1 MAKRKWYVV
10 VRGRGVGVFNT
21 WVQVASL
28 TNDCSGAIHQS
39 FGTEYEAH
47 EEYRKAMERGDVYI
61 IHQDGSREPV
71 RTRPPTGLG
80 RTRSENDATQPPP
93 PQETVTAP
101 PAAQPSSPSTP
112 SSTRRTRALG
122 PSLSAPVIGSPRS
135 AARDRRTAEMA
146 RALLEHLEQIDR
158 LETVCP
164 TCHGDGVVRS
174 NGPGTASHTHS
185 HRSATPEQRSPDRS
199 SSSSLTGANDW
210 SHPSQ
215 GWSASVP
222 LPSSGSPQV
231 SRTISVRE
239 YGTPTQSPRDRAS
252 SRAQGS
258 PSSRHSSSRPITVVP
273 APVYRTATSVPPSPA
288 YRPASP
294 ESMATPRLT
303 PRALPASPIR
313 PEEHQLLAS
322 SRGGSG
328 SPSSSHRSS
337 RRDQTSHS
345 RSMSDASRPMHEV
358 MRQMG
363 DMTIQ
368 PGASPRASST
378 SSSPSLS
385 YATSPRASNDGSP
398 RSSNAASP
406 RSPHATS
413 PTPSRRSNMASPRS
427 SDASRSSLSSLGLSV
442 SGLAS
447 PRPSAGVASP
457 RQSADMASPRQSSGM
472 APMHVP
478 SQGYDIPSDPR
489 SPVSRNQRVP
499 YTAR

>member
-10 VRGRGVGVFNT
+10 TRGREVGVFNT
-21 WVQVASL
+21 WVRVAAL

-39 FGTEYEAH
+39 FATEYEAH

-61 IHQDGSREPV
+61 INKDGSREPV

-80 RTRSENDATQPPP
+80 RTRSENDATQPAP

-135 AARDRRTAEMA
+135 AAHVRRTAEIA
-146 RALLEHLEQIDR
+146 RALLEHLEQIDQM
-158 LETVCP
+158 ETSTVCP

-174 NGPGTASHTHS
+174 NAPGTVAHIHS

-199 SSSSLTGANDW
+199 SASSLTGANDW

-231 SRTISVRE
+231 SRTISVGE
-239 YGTPTQSPRDRAS
+239 YGTPAQSPRDRAS

-273 APVYRTATSVPPSPA
+273 APVLRTAASVPPSPVH
-288 YRPASP
+288 RPASP

-303 PRALPASPIR
+303 PRALPTSPVRLEEQQMVASPHR
-313 PEEHQLLAS
+313 S
-322 SRGGSG
+322 SG
-328 SPSSSHRSS
+328 SSSSSHRSS
-337 RRDQTSHS
+337 RRDHTSHS
-345 RSMSDASRPMHEV
+345 RTMSDAARLVHDV

-363 DMTIQ
+363 DIYIQ

-385 YATSPRASNDGSP
+385 YASSPRVSDAGSPRLPEAGSP
-398 RSSNAASP
+398 RSSHAPSP
-406 RSPHATS
+406 P
-413 PTPSRRSNMASPRS
+413 PSRRPTVASPRS
-427 SDASRSSLSSLGLSV
+427 SDASHSSLSSLGLSV

-447 PRPSAGVASP
+447 PRQSTDMALP
-457 RQSADMASPRQSSGM
+457 RQSAGM

-478 SQGYDIPSDPR
+478 SSGYDIPSDPR

>member
-10 VRGRGVGVFNT
+10 IRGREVGVYNT

-93 PQETVTAP
+93 LQETVTAP
-101 PAAQPSSPSTP
+101 PAAQSSSPSTP

-135 AARDRRTAEMA
+135 AARDRRTAEIA
-146 RALLEHLEQIDR
+146 RALLEHLAQIDQ

-164 TCHGDGVVRS
+164 TCNGDGVVRS
-174 NGPGTASHTHS
+174 NGPGTVAHSHS

-222 LPSSGSPQV
+222 LPSSGSPQI

-258 PSSRHSSSRPITVVP
+258 PSSRHSSSRSITVVP
-273 APVYRTATSVPPSPA
+273 APVHRDAESVPPSPV

-294 ESMATPRLT
+294 ESMATPRRT
-303 PRALPASPIR
+303 PRALPASPVL
-313 PEEHQLLAS
+313 PEELVAS
-322 SRGGSG
+322 PHRGSG
-328 SPSSSHRSS
+328 SSSSSHRSS
-337 RRDQTSHS
+337 PRVHASHS
-345 RSMSDASRPMHEV
+345 RTMSEVSRPMHDV

-368 PGASPRASST
+368 PAASPRTSST

-385 YATSPRASNDGSP
+385 YASSPRASEAGSPKVSNAGSP
-398 RSSNAASP
+398 RPSNAGSP
-406 RSPHATS
+406 QSPHAPS
-413 PTPSRRSNMASPRS
+413 STPSRRANVASPRS
-427 SDASRSSLSSLGLSV
+427 SGASHSSLSSLGLS
-442 SGLAS
+442 
-447 PRPSAGVASP
+447 SAGMASP
-457 RQSADMASPRQSSGM
+457 RQSAGLASPRQSAGM

-478 SQGYDIPSDPR
+478 SSGYDIPSDPR

>member
-10 VRGRGVGVFNT
+10 VRGRGVGVFDT
-21 WVQVASL
+21 WVQVAAL
-28 TNDCSGAIHQS
+28 INDCSGAIHQS
-39 FGTEYEAH
+39 FGTEYEAR
-47 EEYRKAMERGDVYI
+47 EEYRKAMERDDVYI
-61 IHQDGSREPV
+61 INENGSKEPV

-80 RTRSENDATQPPP
+80 RTRSENDAAQLPPL
-93 PQETVTAP
+93 QETVSAP

-135 AARDRRTAEMA
+135 AARDRRTAEIA
-146 RALLEHLEQIDR
+146 RALLEHLAQIDQ

-164 TCHGDGVVRS
+164 TCNGDGVVRS
-174 NGPGTASHTHS
+174 NGPGTVVHSHS

-258 PSSRHSSSRPITVVP
+258 PSSRHPSSRPITVVP
-273 APVYRTATSVPPSPA
+273 APVLRATASVPPSPA

-294 ESMATPRLT
+294 ESMSTPRLT
-303 PRALPASPIR
+303 PRALPASPVR
-313 PEEHQLLAS
+313 AEEQQVLTSPH
-322 SRGGSG
+322 RGSG
-328 SPSSSHRSS
+328 SSNSSHRSS
-337 RRDQTSHS
+337 RRVLTSHS
-345 RSMSDASRPMHEV
+345 RTISDVAAHDV

-363 DMTIQ
+363 DMTIH
-368 PGASPRASST
+368 PTASPRRSST
-378 SSSPSLS
+378 SSSPSLF
-385 YATSPRASNDGSP
+385 YASSPRASDAGSP
-398 RSSNAASP
+398 RVSNAGSPRPSNADSP
-406 RSPHATS
+406 RSPHAPS
-413 PTPSRRSNMASPRS
+413 PTPSRRSNVASPRS

-447 PRPSAGVASP
+447 PRQSAGSTGMASP
-457 RQSADMASPRQSSGM
+457 RQSAGM

-478 SQGYDIPSDPR
+478 SSGYDIPSDPR

>member
-122 PSLSAPVIGSPRS
+122 PSMSAPVIGSPRS

-164 TCHGDGVVRS
+164 TCNGDGVVRS
-174 NGPGTASHTHS
+174 DGPATVAHS

-199 SSSSLTGANDW
+199 SASSLTGANDW

-273 APVYRTATSVPPSPA
+273 APVHRDAESVPPSPV
-288 YRPASP
+288 YRPA
-294 ESMATPRLT
+294 LT
-303 PRALPASPIR
+303 SRALPASPVL
-313 PEEHQLLAS
+313 PEELVAS
-322 SRGGSG
+322 PHRGSG
-328 SPSSSHRSS
+328 SSSSSHRSS
-337 RRDQTSHS
+337 PRVHASHS
-345 RSMSDASRPMHEV
+345 RTMSEASRPMHDV

-363 DMTIQ
+363 NMTIQ
-368 PGASPRASST
+368 PAASPRT
-378 SSSPSLS
+378 SSPSLS
-385 YATSPRASNDGSP
+385 YASSARASDAGSP
-398 RSSNAASP
+398 RVSNAGSPRPSNAGSP

-413 PTPSRRSNMASPRS
+413 PTPSRRSNVASPRS

-442 SGLAS
+442 SGL
-447 PRPSAGVASP
+447 VSP
-457 RQSADMASPRQSSGM
+457 RQSAGM

-478 SQGYDIPSDPR
+478 SSGYDIPSDPR

>member
-39 FGTEYEAH
+39 FGTEFEAR

-61 IHQDGSREPV
+61 INQDGSREPV

-101 PAAQPSSPSTP
+101 PVAQPSSPSPP

-164 TCHGDGVVRS
+164 TCNGDGVVRS
-174 NGPGTASHTHS
+174 DGPATVAHS

-239 YGTPTQSPRDRAS
+239 YGTPTQSSRDRAS

-273 APVYRTATSVPPSPA
+273 APGLRTTASVPPSPV

-303 PRALPASPIR
+303 PRVLPASPVR
-313 PEEHQLLAS
+313 VEEQQMVAS
-322 SRGGSG
+322 LHRGSG
-328 SPSSSHRSS
+328 SSSSSHRSS
-337 RRDQTSHS
+337 PRFHASHS
-345 RSMSDASRPMHEV
+345 RTMSDVS
-358 MRQMG
+358 RQMG

-368 PGASPRASST
+368 PAASPA
-378 SSSPSLS
+378 SSPSLS
-385 YATSPRASNDGSP
+385 YASSPRASNSG
-398 RSSNAASP
+398 SP

-447 PRPSAGVASP
+447 PR
-457 RQSADMASPRQSSGM
+457 QSAGM

-478 SQGYDIPSDPR
+478 SSGYDIPSDPR
-489 SPVSRNQRVP
+489 SPVSRDQRVP

>member
-10 VRGRGVGVFNT
+10 VRGRGVGVFDT

-28 TNDCSGAIHQS
+28 TNDCSGAIHQG
-39 FGTEYEAH
+39 FGTEYEAR

-61 IHQDGSREPV
+61 INEDGSREPV

-80 RTRSENDATQPPP
+80 RTRSENDAIQPPP

-146 RALLEHLEQIDR
+146 RVLLEHLAQIYQ

-164 TCHGDGVVRS
+164 TCNGDGVVRS
-174 NGPGTASHTHS
+174 NGPGTVAHSHS
-185 HRSATPEQRSPDRS
+185 HRPATPEQRSPDRS
-199 SSSSLTGANDW
+199 SSSPLTGANDW

-273 APVYRTATSVPPSPA
+273 APVPRTAASVSPSPV

-294 ESMATPRLT
+294 ESMSTPRLT
-303 PRALPASPIR
+303 PRALPGSPIR
-313 PEEHQLLAS
+313 LEEMMAS
-322 SRGGSG
+322 PHRGSAA
-328 SPSSSHRSS
+328 SSSSHRSS
-337 RRDQTSHS
+337 PRDHTSHS
-345 RSMSDASRPMHEV
+345 RTMSDASRPVHEV
-358 MRQMG
+358 VRQMG
-363 DMTIQ
+363 DMNIH
-368 PGASPRASST
+368 PAASPRTSST
-378 SSSPSLS
+378 ASSPSLS
-385 YATSPRASNDGSP
+385 YASSPRASDSGSP
-398 RSSNAASP
+398 MPSNAGTP
-406 RSPHATS
+406 RSPHAPS
-413 PTPSRRSNMASPRS
+413 PTHSRRSNMASPRS
-427 SDASRSSLSSLGLSV
+427 SDASHSSLSSLGLSV

-447 PRPSAGVASP
+447 PRQSAGMTSP
-457 RQSADMASPRQSSGM
+457 RQSVGLASPGQSAGM

-478 SQGYDIPSDPR
+478 SSGYDIPSDPR
-489 SPVSRNQRVP
+489 SPVSGNQRVP